1 MVTTKAYLE
10 KILKRRSMHMSKPT
24 SVPIVKG
31 NSFGNVSVPG
41 TNERWKWFH
50 KL

>member
-10 KILKRRSMHMSKPT
+10 KILKKMKYMHMSKPT

-41 TNERWKWFH
+41 TNKRWK
-50 KL
+50 